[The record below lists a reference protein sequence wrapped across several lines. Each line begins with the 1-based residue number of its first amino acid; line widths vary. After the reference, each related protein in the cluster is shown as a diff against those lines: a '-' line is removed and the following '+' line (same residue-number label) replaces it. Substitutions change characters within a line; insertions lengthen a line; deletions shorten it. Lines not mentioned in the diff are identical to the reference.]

1 MALRLRI
8 MVDRRIWS
16 SGFCGVFFLVAV
28 TGARGGFGLILILI
42 LWVSVVAGVGGCCGL
57 V

>member
-42 LWVSVVAGVGGCCGL
+42 LWVSVVVGVGGCCGL